1 MANTFK
7 NASIA
12 SVPTNGFSSGGT
24 LYTCPSSTTA
34 IILGIAITNKTDNS
48 AHISIQFTD
57 SSASGTRLLLNEV
70 AIPANTTLEVLAG
83 QKYVLEASDILKVQ
97 AGTATSL
104 DVVMGLMEIT

>member
-24 LYTCPSSTTA
+24 LYTCPGSTTS

-83 QKYVLEASDILKVQ
+83 QKYVLEASDILKEYYYF
-97 AGTATSL
+97 L
-104 DVVMGLMEIT
+104 